1 MSSGTCP
8 KNISPCSCRDALSF
22 DEKTVSLSCGRFLSD
37 AQLSKILDA
46 FQADGISPLSSIGV
60 EFSDEIKKIP
70 DQLASKFPK
79 ISNVEFKRLS
89 NSIVLSSG
97 AFSFTES
104 SEVFLSFIDSG
115 ITSISSGAFN
125 FPKAKYI
132 SLIFFG
138 SKNLKTIAADAI
150 KSEYYRTN
158 KSLNNDY

>member
-1 MSSGTCP
+1 
-8 KNISPCSCRDALSF
+8 
-22 DEKTVSLSCGRFLSD
+22 
-37 AQLSKILDA
+37 LDA

-70 DQLASKFPK
+70 DHLASKFPK

-97 AFSFTES
+97 AFSFTEAS
-104 SEVFLSFIDSG
+104 QVFLSFIDSG
-115 ITSISSGAFN
+115 ITSISYGAFN

-132 SLIFFG
+132 SLNFYG

-150 KSEYYRTN
+150 KSEYG
-158 KSLNNDY
+158 